1 MIITKT
7 PLRITFTGG
16 GSDMPSF
23 FEKHDGHCINATIDK
38 YVYVLVKKR
47 SDNKIYLKYSEN
59 ELVDTNTIFEIQHDF
74 IRETLIYLGVD
85 YGLEIINWADI
96 PTKGSGLGSSGSFL
110 VGLLNAIHTLEGN
123 YVSKQKLAQQA
134 SHIEMVLCGKPIGY
148 QDQYAAAYGGL
159 NEITFTAN
167 EYINDYTANERHEVK
182 VTPLVKKQDELNSIS
197 QNLLLFYTG
206 ITRESSSVLSDQNK
220 NLMSKEDTIK
230 AMKENV
236 DLSKWLAEHLRNNEY
251 QYIGHA
257 LRMNWDLKLKF
268 SDKVTNEDIVKMYD
282 KGREGGASGGKI
294 IGAGGGGFM
303 MFYVERI
310 KQQSTEGMLSE
321 LGNYKIM
328 NFNIDHYGSRV
339 LLNVES

>member
-47 SDNKIYLKYSEN
+47 NDNKIYLKYSEN

-123 YVSKQKLAQQA
+123 HVSKEKLAQQA

-159 NEITFTAN
+159 NEMTFISN
-167 EYINDYTANERHEVK
+167 EKHEVK

-206 ITRESSSVLSDQNK
+206 ITRESSSVLDDQNK
-220 NLMSKEDTIK
+220 NLMSKEDTIN
-230 AMKENV
+230 AMKDNV
-236 DLSKWLAEHLRNNEY
+236 ELSKSLADHLQNNEY
-251 QYIGHA
+251 QYIGHF
-257 LRMNWDLKLKF
+257 LRSNWDLKLKF
-268 SDKVTNEDIVKMYD
+268 SDKIVNEDIMKMHNTAI
-282 KGREGGASGGKI
+282 EGGATGGKI

-303 MFYVERI
+303 MFYVERVR
-310 KQQSTEGMLSE
+310 QQVTEGMIKK

>member
-123 YVSKQKLAQQA
+123 HVSKEKLAQQA

-159 NEITFTAN
+159 NELKFTTDN
-167 EYINDYTANERHEVK
+167 GHNIK
-182 VTPLVKKQDELNSIS
+182 VVPLIKNQDDLNSIS
-197 QNLLLFYTG
+197 QDLLLFYTG

-220 NLMSKEDTIK
+220 NLMSKEDTIN

-236 DLSKWLAEHLRNNEY
+236 DLSKWLAEHLRNKEY

-268 SDKVTNEDIVKMYD
+268 SNKVANEDIIKMYD

-303 MFYVERI
+303 MFYVERT
-310 KQQSTEGMLSE
+310 KQQSTEGMVSE

>member
-47 SDNKIYLKYSEN
+47 NDNKIYLKYSEN
-59 ELVDTNTIFEIQHDF
+59 EVVDTNTIFEIQHDF

-123 YVSKQKLAQQA
+123 HVSKKKLAQQA

-159 NEITFTAN
+159 NELKFTTDN
-167 EYINDYTANERHEVK
+167 GHNIK
-182 VTPLVKKQDELNSIS
+182 VVPLIKNQDDLNSIS
-197 QNLLLFYTG
+197 QDLLLFYTG

-220 NLMSKEDTIK
+220 NLMSKEDTIN
-230 AMKENV
+230 AMKKNV
-236 DLSKWLAEHLRNNEY
+236 DLSKWLAEHLRNKEY

-268 SDKVTNEDIVKMYD
+268 SNKVANEDIVKMYD

-303 MFYVERI
+303 MFYVERT
-310 KQQSTEGMLSE
+310 KQQSTEGMVSE

>member
-47 SDNKIYLKYSEN
+47 NDNKIYLKYSEN
-59 ELVDTNTIFEIQHDF
+59 EVVDTNTIFEIQHDF

-123 YVSKQKLAQQA
+123 HVSKEKLAQQA

-159 NEITFTAN
+159 NELKFTADN
-167 EYINDYTANERHEVK
+167 GHNIK
-182 VTPLVKKQDELNSIS
+182 VVPLIKNQDDLNSIS
-197 QNLLLFYTG
+197 QDLLLFYTG

-220 NLMSKEDTIK
+220 NLMSKEDTIN

-236 DLSKWLAEHLRNNEY
+236 DLSKWLAEHLRNKEY

-268 SDKVTNEDIVKMYD
+268 SNKVANEDIIKMYD

-303 MFYVERI
+303 MFYVERT
-310 KQQSTEGMLSE
+310 KQQSTEGMVSE

>member
-47 SDNKIYLKYSEN
+47 NDNKIYLKYSEN
-59 ELVDTNTIFEIQHDF
+59 EVVDTNTIFEIQHDF

-123 YVSKQKLAQQA
+123 HVSKEKLAQQA

-159 NEITFTAN
+159 NEIKFTADN
-167 EYINDYTANERHEVK
+167 GHNIK
-182 VTPLVKKQDELNSIS
+182 VVPLIKNQDDLNSIS
-197 QNLLLFYTG
+197 QDLLLFYTG

-220 NLMSKEDTIK
+220 NLMNKEDTIN
-230 AMKENV
+230 AMKKNV
-236 DLSKWLAEHLRNNEY
+236 DLSKWLAEHLRNKEY

-268 SDKVTNEDIVKMYD
+268 SNKVANEDIIKMYD

-303 MFYVERI
+303 MFYVERT
-310 KQQSTEGMLSE
+310 KQQSTEGMVSE

>member
-7 PLRITFTGG
+7 PLIITFTGG

-47 SDNKIYLKYSEN
+47 NDNKIYLKYSEN
-59 ELVDTNTIFEIQHDF
+59 EVVDTNTIFEIQHDF

-123 YVSKQKLAQQA
+123 HVSKEKLAQQA

-159 NEITFTAN
+159 NELKFTADN
-167 EYINDYTANERHEVK
+167 GHNIK
-182 VTPLVKKQDELNSIS
+182 VVPLIKNQDDLNSIS
-197 QNLLLFYTG
+197 QDLLLFYTG

-220 NLMSKEDTIK
+220 NLMSKEDTIN

-236 DLSKWLAEHLRNNEY
+236 DLSKWLAEHLRNKEY

-268 SDKVTNEDIVKMYD
+268 SDKVVNEDIVKMYD

-303 MFYVERI
+303 MFYVERT
-310 KQQSTEGMLSE
+310 KQQSTEGMVSE

>member
-23 FEKHDGHCINATIDK
+23 FEKRDGHCINATIDK

-123 YVSKQKLAQQA
+123 HVSKEKLAQQA

-159 NEITFTAN
+159 NELKFTADN
-167 EYINDYTANERHEVK
+167 GHNIK
-182 VTPLVKKQDELNSIS
+182 VVPLIKNQDDLNSIS
-197 QNLLLFYTG
+197 QDLLLFYTG

-220 NLMSKEDTIK
+220 NLMNKEDTIN

-236 DLSKWLAEHLRNNEY
+236 DLSKWLAEHLRNKEY

-257 LRMNWDLKLKF
+257 LRMNWELKLKF
-268 SDKVTNEDIVKMYD
+268 SNKVANEDIIKMYD

-303 MFYVERI
+303 MFYVERT
-310 KQQSTEGMLSE
+310 KQQSTEGMVSE

>member
-47 SDNKIYLKYSEN
+47 SDNKIYLKYSDN
-59 ELVDTNTIFEIQHDF
+59 EVVDTNTIFEIQHDF

-182 VTPLVKKQDELNSIS
+182 VTPLIKKQDQLNLIS

-206 ITRESSSVLSDQNK
+206 ITRESSTVLEDQNK
-220 NLMSKEDTIK
+220 NLMSKDDSII

-236 DLSKWLAEHLRNNEY
+236 RLSRWLVEHLHSKEY
-251 QYIGHA
+251 KYIGHA
-257 LRMNWDLKLKF
+257 LRMNWNLKLKF
-268 SDKVTNEDIVKMYD
+268 SDKIVNKDLIKMYETA
-282 KGREGGASGGKI
+282 REGGATGGKI

-303 MFYVERI
+303 MFYVERA
-310 KQQSTEGMLSE
+310 KQQLMEKVVCE
-321 LGNYKIM
+321 LGDYRAMDFKI
-328 NFNIDHYGSRV
+328 DCYGSRV
-339 LLNVES
+339 LLNVET

>member
-123 YVSKQKLAQQA
+123 HVSKEKLAQQA

-159 NEITFTAN
+159 NELKFTADN
-167 EYINDYTANERHEVK
+167 GHNIK
-182 VTPLVKKQDELNSIS
+182 VVPLIKNQDDLNSIS
-197 QNLLLFYTG
+197 QDLLLFYTG

-220 NLMSKEDTIK
+220 NLMSKEDTIN

-236 DLSKWLAEHLRNNEY
+236 DLSKWLAEHLRNKEY

-257 LRMNWDLKLKF
+257 LRMNWELKLKF
-268 SDKVTNEDIVKMYD
+268 SNKVANEDIVKMYD

-303 MFYVERI
+303 MFYVERT
-310 KQQSTEGMLSE
+310 KQQSTEGMVSE

>member
-47 SDNKIYLKYSEN
+47 NDNIIYLKYSEN
-59 ELVDTNTIFEIQHDF
+59 EVVDTNTIFQIQHDF
-74 IRETLIYLGVD
+74 IRETLIYLGVN

-123 YVSKQKLAQQA
+123 HVSKEKLAQQA

-159 NEITFTAN
+159 NELKFTADN
-167 EYINDYTANERHEVK
+167 GHNIK
-182 VTPLVKKQDELNSIS
+182 VIPLIKNQDDLNSIS
-197 QNLLLFYTG
+197 QDLLLFYTG
-206 ITRESSSVLSDQNK
+206 ITRESSSILSDQNK
-220 NLMSKEDTIK
+220 NLMSKEDTIN

-236 DLSKWLAEHLRNNEY
+236 DLSKWLAEHLRNKEH

-268 SDKVTNEDIVKMYD
+268 SDKVANEDIVKMYD

-303 MFYVERI
+303 MFYVERTN
-310 KQQSTEGMLSE
+310 QQLTEGMVSE
-321 LGNYKIM
+321 LGDYKIM
-328 NFNIDHYGSRV
+328 NFNIDYYGSRV

>member
-123 YVSKQKLAQQA
+123 HVSKEKLAQQA

-159 NEITFTAN
+159 NELKFTADN
-167 EYINDYTANERHEVK
+167 GHNIK
-182 VTPLVKKQDELNSIS
+182 VVPLIKNQDDLNSIS
-197 QNLLLFYTG
+197 QDLLLFYTG

-220 NLMSKEDTIK
+220 NLMNKEDTIN
-230 AMKENV
+230 AMKKNV
-236 DLSKWLAEHLRNNEY
+236 DLSKWLAEHLRNKEY

-268 SDKVTNEDIVKMYD
+268 SNKVANEDIIKMYD

-303 MFYVERI
+303 MFYVERT
-310 KQQSTEGMLSE
+310 KQQSTEGMVSE

>member
-47 SDNKIYLKYSEN
+47 NDNKIYLKYSEN

-123 YVSKQKLAQQA
+123 HVSKEKLAQQA

-148 QDQYAAAYGGL
+148 QDQYAAVYGGL
-159 NEITFTAN
+159 NEMTFIAN
-167 EYINDYTANERHEVK
+167 EKHEVS
-182 VTPLVKKQDELNSIS
+182 VTPLIKKEDELNSIS

-206 ITRESSSVLSDQNK
+206 ITRESSSVLDDQNK
-220 NLMSKEDTIK
+220 NLMSKEDTIN

-236 DLSKWLAEHLRNNEY
+236 DLSKRLADYLRNNEY
-251 QYIGHA
+251 QYIGHC
-257 LRMNWDLKLKF
+257 LRSNWDLKLKF
-268 SDKVTNEDIVKMYD
+268 SDKIVNEDIVKMYD
-282 KGREGGASGGKI
+282 TAIEGGATGGKI

-303 MFYVERI
+303 MFYVERVR
-310 KQQSTEGMLSE
+310 QQVTEGMIKK

>member
-23 FEKHDGHCINATIDK
+23 FEKQDGHCINATIDK

-110 VGLLNAIHTLEGN
+110 VGVLNAIHTLEGN
-123 YVSKQKLAQQA
+123 HVSKEKLAQQA

-159 NEITFTAN
+159 NELKFTADN
-167 EYINDYTANERHEVK
+167 GHNIK
-182 VTPLVKKQDELNSIS
+182 VVPLIKNQDDLNSIS
-197 QNLLLFYTG
+197 QDLLLFYTG

-220 NLMSKEDTIK
+220 NLMSKEDTIN

-236 DLSKWLAEHLRNNEY
+236 DLSKWLAEHLRNKEY

-268 SDKVTNEDIVKMYD
+268 SNKVANEDIIKMYD

-303 MFYVERI
+303 MFYVERT
-310 KQQSTEGMLSE
+310 KQQSTEGMVSE

>member
-47 SDNKIYLKYSEN
+47 SDNKIYLKYSDN
-59 ELVDTNTIFEIQHDF
+59 EVVDTNTIFEIQHDF

-123 YVSKQKLAQQA
+123 HVSKEKLAQQA

-159 NEITFTAN
+159 NELKFTADN
-167 EYINDYTANERHEVK
+167 GHNIK
-182 VTPLVKKQDELNSIS
+182 VIPLIKNQDDLNSIS
-197 QNLLLFYTG
+197 QDLLLFYTG

-220 NLMSKEDTIK
+220 NLMSKEDTIN

-236 DLSKWLAEHLRNNEY
+236 DLSKWLAEHLRNKEY

-268 SDKVTNEDIVKMYD
+268 SDKVINEDIVKMYD

-303 MFYVERI
+303 MFYVERT
-310 KQQSTEGMLSE
+310 KQQSTEGMVSE

>member
-59 ELVDTNTIFEIQHDF
+59 EVVDTNTIFEIQHDF

-123 YVSKQKLAQQA
+123 HVSKEKLAQQA

-148 QDQYAAAYGGL
+148 QDQYAASYGGL
-159 NEITFTAN
+159 NELKFTADN
-167 EYINDYTANERHEVK
+167 GHNIK
-182 VTPLVKKQDELNSIS
+182 VVPLIKNQDDLNSIS
-197 QNLLLFYTG
+197 QDLLLFYTG

-220 NLMSKEDTIK
+220 NLMSKEDTIN

-236 DLSKWLAEHLRNNEY
+236 DLSKWLAEHLRNKEY

-268 SDKVTNEDIVKMYD
+268 SDKVATEDIVKMYD

-303 MFYVERI
+303 MFYVERT
-310 KQQSTEGMLSE
+310 KQQSTEGMVSE

>member
-123 YVSKQKLAQQA
+123 HVSKEKLAQQA

-159 NEITFTAN
+159 NEMTFISN
-167 EYINDYTANERHEVK
+167 EKHEVK

-206 ITRESSSVLSDQNK
+206 ITRESSSVLDDQNK
-220 NLMSKEDTIK
+220 NLMSKEDTIN
-230 AMKENV
+230 AMKDNV
-236 DLSKWLAEHLRNNEY
+236 ELSKSLADHLLNNEY
-251 QYIGHA
+251 QYIGHF
-257 LRMNWDLKLKF
+257 LRSNWDLKLKF
-268 SDKVTNEDIVKMYD
+268 SDKIVNEDIVKMHNTAM
-282 KGREGGASGGKI
+282 EGGATGGKI

-303 MFYVERI
+303 MFYVERVR
-310 KQQSTEGMLSE
+310 QQSTEGMIKK

>member
-59 ELVDTNTIFEIQHDF
+59 EVVDTNTIFEIQHDF

-123 YVSKQKLAQQA
+123 HVSKEKLAQQA

-159 NEITFTAN
+159 NELKFTADN
-167 EYINDYTANERHEVK
+167 GHNIK
-182 VTPLVKKQDELNSIS
+182 VVPLIKNQDDLNSIS
-197 QNLLLFYTG
+197 QDLLLFYTG

-220 NLMSKEDTIK
+220 NLMNKEDTIN

-236 DLSKWLAEHLRNNEY
+236 DLSKWLAEHLRNKEY
-251 QYIGHA
+251 EYIGHA
-257 LRMNWDLKLKF
+257 LRMNWYLKLKF
-268 SDKVTNEDIVKMYD
+268 SNKVANEDIVKMYD

-303 MFYVERI
+303 MFYVERT
-310 KQQSTEGMLSE
+310 KQQSTEGMVSE

>member
-123 YVSKQKLAQQA
+123 HVSKEKLAQQA

-159 NEITFTAN
+159 NELKFTADN
-167 EYINDYTANERHEVK
+167 GHNIK
-182 VTPLVKKQDELNSIS
+182 VVPLIKNQDDLNSIS
-197 QNLLLFYTG
+197 QDLLLFYTG

-220 NLMSKEDTIK
+220 NLMNKEDTIN

-236 DLSKWLAEHLRNNEY
+236 DLSKWLAEHLRNKEY

-268 SDKVTNEDIVKMYD
+268 SNKVANEDIIKMYD

-303 MFYVERI
+303 MFYV
-310 KQQSTEGMLSE
+310 
-321 LGNYKIM
+321 
-328 NFNIDHYGSRV
+328 
-339 LLNVES
+339 

>member
-123 YVSKQKLAQQA
+123 HVSKEKLAQQA

-159 NEITFTAN
+159 NELKFTADN
-167 EYINDYTANERHEVK
+167 GHNIK
-182 VTPLVKKQDELNSIS
+182 VVPLIKNQDDLNSIS
-197 QNLLLFYTG
+197 QDLLLFYTG

-220 NLMSKEDTIK
+220 NLMSKEDTIN

-236 DLSKWLAEHLRNNEY
+236 DLSKWLAEHLRNKEY
-251 QYIGHA
+251 QYIVHA

-268 SDKVTNEDIVKMYD
+268 SDKVANEDIIKMYD

-303 MFYVERI
+303 MFYVERT
-310 KQQSTEGMLSE
+310 KQQSTEGMVSE

>member
-47 SDNKIYLKYSEN
+47 NDNKIYLKYSEN
-59 ELVDTNTIFEIQHDF
+59 EVVDTNTIFEIQHDF

-123 YVSKQKLAQQA
+123 HVSKEKLAQQA

-159 NEITFTAN
+159 NEMKFTADN
-167 EYINDYTANERHEVK
+167 GHNIK
-182 VTPLVKKQDELNSIS
+182 VVPLIKNQDDLNSIS
-197 QNLLLFYTG
+197 QDLLLFYTG

-220 NLMSKEDTIK
+220 NLMNKEDTIN

-236 DLSKWLAEHLRNNEY
+236 DLSKWLAEHLRNKEY

-268 SDKVTNEDIVKMYD
+268 SNKVANEDIIKMYD

-303 MFYVERI
+303 MFYVERT
-310 KQQSTEGMLSE
+310 KQQSTEGMVSE

>member
-7 PLRITFTGG
+7 PLRITFAGG

-23 FEKHDGHCINATIDK
+23 FEDNGGHCINATIDK

-47 SDNKIYLKYSEN
+47 PDNKIYLKYSEN
-59 ELVDTNTIFEIQHDF
+59 EVVDTNTIFEIQHDF

-123 YVSKQKLAQQA
+123 HVSKEKLAQQA

-148 QDQYAAAYGGL
+148 QDQYAAAFGGL
-159 NEITFTAN
+159 NEITFSGK
-167 EYINDYTANERHEVK
+167 ESHRVEVK
-182 VTPLVKKQDELNSIS
+182 PLIKKQDQLNLIS

-206 ITRESSSVLSDQNK
+206 ITRESSTVLEDQNK
-220 NLMSKEDTIK
+220 NLMSKDDSII

-236 DLSKWLAEHLRNNEY
+236 RLSRWLVEHLHSKEY
-251 QYIGHA
+251 KYIGHA
-257 LRMNWDLKLKF
+257 LRMNWNLKLKF
-268 SDKVTNEDIVKMYD
+268 SDKIVNKDLIKMYETA
-282 KGREGGASGGKI
+282 REGGATGGKI

-303 MFYVERI
+303 MFYVERA
-310 KQQSTEGMLSE
+310 KQQLMEKVVCE
-321 LGNYKIM
+321 LGDYRAMDFKI
-328 NFNIDHYGSRV
+328 DCYGSRV
-339 LLNVES
+339 LLNVET

>member
-16 GSDMPSF
+16 RSDMPSF
-23 FEKHDGHCINATIDK
+23 FEKQDGQCINATIDK

-123 YVSKQKLAQQA
+123 HVSKEKLAQQA

-159 NEITFTAN
+159 NELKFTADN
-167 EYINDYTANERHEVK
+167 GHNIK
-182 VTPLVKKQDELNSIS
+182 VVPLIKNQDDLNSIS
-197 QNLLLFYTG
+197 QDLLLFYTG

-220 NLMSKEDTIK
+220 NLMSKEDTIN

-236 DLSKWLAEHLRNNEY
+236 DLSKWLAEHLRNKEY

-268 SDKVTNEDIVKMYD
+268 SNKVANEDIIKMYD

-303 MFYVERI
+303 MFYVERT
-310 KQQSTEGMLSE
+310 KQQSTEGMVSE

>member
-59 ELVDTNTIFEIQHDF
+59 EVVDTNTIFEIQHDF

-123 YVSKQKLAQQA
+123 HVSKEKLAQQA

-159 NEITFTAN
+159 NEMKFTADN
-167 EYINDYTANERHEVK
+167 GHNIK
-182 VTPLVKKQDELNSIS
+182 VVPLIKNQDDLNSIS
-197 QNLLLFYTG
+197 QDLLLFYTG

-220 NLMSKEDTIK
+220 NLMNKEDTIN

-236 DLSKWLAEHLRNNEY
+236 DLSKWLAEHLRNKEY

-268 SDKVTNEDIVKMYD
+268 SDKVATEDIVKMYD

-303 MFYVERI
+303 MFYVERT
-310 KQQSTEGMLSE
+310 KQQSTEGMVSE

>member
-23 FEKHDGHCINATIDK
+23 FEKRDGHCINATIDK

-123 YVSKQKLAQQA
+123 HVSKEKLAQQA

-159 NEITFTAN
+159 NELKFTADN
-167 EYINDYTANERHEVK
+167 GHNIK
-182 VTPLVKKQDELNSIS
+182 VVPLIKNQDDLNSIS
-197 QNLLLFYTG
+197 QDLLLFYTG

-220 NLMSKEDTIK
+220 NLMSKEDTIN

-236 DLSKWLAEHLRNNEY
+236 DLSKWLAEHLRNKEY
-251 QYIGHA
+251 EYIGHA

-268 SDKVTNEDIVKMYD
+268 SNKVANEDIVKMYD

-303 MFYVERI
+303 MFYVERT
-310 KQQSTEGMLSE
+310 KQQSTEGMVSE

>member
-47 SDNKIYLKYSEN
+47 NDNKIYLKYSEN
-59 ELVDTNTIFEIQHDF
+59 EVVDTNTIFEIQHDF

-123 YVSKQKLAQQA
+123 HVSKEKLAQQA

-159 NEITFTAN
+159 NELKFTADN
-167 EYINDYTANERHEVK
+167 GHNIK
-182 VTPLVKKQDELNSIS
+182 VVPLIKNQDDLNSIS
-197 QNLLLFYTG
+197 QDLLLFYTG

-220 NLMSKEDTIK
+220 NLMSKEDTIN

-236 DLSKWLAEHLRNNEY
+236 DLSKWLAEHLRNKEY

-257 LRMNWDLKLKF
+257 LRMNWELKLKF
-268 SDKVTNEDIVKMYD
+268 SNKVANEDIVKMYD

-303 MFYVERI
+303 MFYVERT
-310 KQQSTEGMLSE
+310 KQQSTEGMVSE

>member
-123 YVSKQKLAQQA
+123 HVSKEKLAQQA

-159 NEITFTAN
+159 NELKFTADN
-167 EYINDYTANERHEVK
+167 GHNIK
-182 VTPLVKKQDELNSIS
+182 VVPLIKNQDDLNSIS
-197 QNLLLFYTG
+197 QDLLLFYTG

-220 NLMSKEDTIK
+220 NLMDKEDTIN

-236 DLSKWLAEHLRNNEY
+236 DLSKWLAEHLRNKEY

-268 SDKVTNEDIVKMYD
+268 SNKVANEDIIKMYD

-303 MFYVERI
+303 MFYVERT
-310 KQQSTEGMLSE
+310 KQQSTEGMVSE

>member
-47 SDNKIYLKYSEN
+47 NDNKIYLKYSEN
-59 ELVDTNTIFEIQHDF
+59 EVVDTNTIFEIQHDF

-123 YVSKQKLAQQA
+123 HVSKEKLAQQA

-159 NEITFTAN
+159 NEIKFTADN
-167 EYINDYTANERHEVK
+167 GHNIK
-182 VTPLVKKQDELNSIS
+182 VVPLIKNQDDLNSIS
-197 QNLLLFYTG
+197 QDLLLFYTG

-220 NLMSKEDTIK
+220 NLMSKGDTIN

-236 DLSKWLAEHLRNNEY
+236 DLSKWLAEHLRNKEY

-268 SDKVTNEDIVKMYD
+268 SNKVANEDIVKMYD

-303 MFYVERI
+303 MFYVERT
-310 KQQSTEGMLSE
+310 KQQSTEGMVSE

>member
-23 FEKHDGHCINATIDK
+23 FEKYDGHCINATIDK

-123 YVSKQKLAQQA
+123 NVSKEKLAQQA

-159 NEITFTAN
+159 NELKFTADN
-167 EYINDYTANERHEVK
+167 GHNIK
-182 VTPLVKKQDELNSIS
+182 VVPLIKNQDDLNSIS
-197 QNLLLFYTG
+197 QDLLLFYTG

-220 NLMSKEDTIK
+220 NLMSKEDTIN

-236 DLSKWLAEHLRNNEY
+236 DLSKWLAEHLRNKEY
-251 QYIGHA
+251 EYIGHA

-268 SDKVTNEDIVKMYD
+268 SNKVANEDIVKMYD

-303 MFYVERI
+303 MFYVERT
-310 KQQSTEGMLSE
+310 KQQSTEGMVSE

>member
-123 YVSKQKLAQQA
+123 HVSKEKLAQQA

-159 NEITFTAN
+159 NELKFTADN
-167 EYINDYTANERHEVK
+167 GHNIK
-182 VTPLVKKQDELNSIS
+182 VVPLIKNQDDLNSIS
-197 QNLLLFYTG
+197 QDLLLFYTG

-220 NLMSKEDTIK
+220 NLMNKEDTIN

-236 DLSKWLAEHLRNNEY
+236 DLSKWLAEHLRNKEY

-257 LRMNWDLKLKF
+257 LRMNWELKLKF
-268 SDKVTNEDIVKMYD
+268 SNKVANEDIIKMYD

-303 MFYVERI
+303 MFYVERT
-310 KQQSTEGMLSE
+310 KQQSTEGMVSE

>member
-47 SDNKIYLKYSEN
+47 SDNKIYLKYSDN
-59 ELVDTNTIFEIQHDF
+59 EVVDTNTIFEIQHDF

-123 YVSKQKLAQQA
+123 HVSKEKLAQQA

-159 NEITFTAN
+159 NELKFTADN
-167 EYINDYTANERHEVK
+167 GHNIK
-182 VTPLVKKQDELNSIS
+182 VVPLIKNQDDLNSIS
-197 QNLLLFYTG
+197 QDLLLFYTG
-206 ITRESSSVLSDQNK
+206 ITRESSLVLSDQNK
-220 NLMSKEDTIK
+220 NLMSKEDTIN

-236 DLSKWLAEHLRNNEY
+236 DLSKWLAEHLRNKEY

-268 SDKVTNEDIVKMYD
+268 SNKVANEDIIKMYD

-303 MFYVERI
+303 MFYVERT
-310 KQQSTEGMLSE
+310 KQQSTEGMVSE

>member
-47 SDNKIYLKYSEN
+47 NDNKIYLKYSEN
-59 ELVDTNTIFEIQHDF
+59 EVVDTNTIFEIQHDF

-123 YVSKQKLAQQA
+123 HVSKEKLAQQA

-159 NEITFTAN
+159 NELKFTADN
-167 EYINDYTANERHEVK
+167 GHSIK
-182 VTPLVKKQDELNSIS
+182 VVPLIKNQDDLNSIS
-197 QNLLLFYTG
+197 QDLLLFYTG

-220 NLMSKEDTIK
+220 NLMSKEDTIN

-236 DLSKWLAEHLRNNEY
+236 DLSKWLAEHLRNKEY

-268 SDKVTNEDIVKMYD
+268 SNKVANEDIIKMYD

-303 MFYVERI
+303 MFYVERT
-310 KQQSTEGMLSE
+310 KQQSTEGMVSE

>member
-123 YVSKQKLAQQA
+123 HVSKEKLAQQA

-159 NEITFTAN
+159 NEMKFTADN
-167 EYINDYTANERHEVK
+167 GHNIK
-182 VTPLVKKQDELNSIS
+182 VVPLIKNQDDLNSIS
-197 QNLLLFYTG
+197 QDLLLFYTG

-220 NLMSKEDTIK
+220 NLMSKEDTIN

-236 DLSKWLAEHLRNNEY
+236 DLSKWLAEHLRNKEY

-268 SDKVTNEDIVKMYD
+268 SNKVANEDIIKMYD

-303 MFYVERI
+303 MFYVERT
-310 KQQSTEGMLSE
+310 KQQSTEGMVSE

>member
-59 ELVDTNTIFEIQHDF
+59 EVVDTNTIFEIQHDF

-123 YVSKQKLAQQA
+123 HVSKEKLAQQA

-159 NEITFTAN
+159 NEMKFTADN
-167 EYINDYTANERHEVK
+167 GHNIK
-182 VTPLVKKQDELNSIS
+182 VVPLIKNQDDLNSIS
-197 QNLLLFYTG
+197 QDLLLFYTG

-220 NLMSKEDTIK
+220 NLMNKEDTIN
-230 AMKENV
+230 AMKKNV
-236 DLSKWLAEHLRNNEY
+236 DLSKWLAEHLRNKEY

-268 SDKVTNEDIVKMYD
+268 SNKVANEDIIKMYD

-303 MFYVERI
+303 MFYVERT
-310 KQQSTEGMLSE
+310 KQQSTEGMVSE